1 MRRPRQL
8 LQHFLRSLT
17 ADGSPD
23 TPDDPGNLPESSEGV
38 VTGGVRIFRPDRS
51 RQSVDDGDIRTVYNW
66 VAQAD
71 RDAGCGTTG

>member
-1 MRRPRQL
+1 MARP
-8 LQHFLRSLT
+8 T
-17 ADGSPD
+17 P
-23 TPDDPGNLPESSEGV
+23 PDDPGNLPESSEGV

>member
-1 MRRPRQL
+1 L
-8 LQHFLRSLT
+8 I

-51 RQSVDDGDIRTVYNW
+51 RQSVDDGGIRTV
-66 VAQAD
+66 
-71 RDAGCGTTG
+71 